1 MWTSRERAEIGRLKN
16 AFGRDLYDLYWIEG
30 VTDHGEPFFV
40 ALRIIDDSLVLHLA
54 RIDGLYIALD
64 ENLEKA
70 VEGPNLVEFINACV
84 EHVRS
89 PREGP
94 SAGVVPIY
102 AYRNGIAVWAT
113 LLAEV
118 LREELSRNDD
128 GGASPSSAP
137 KHNKSDRTGL
147 EGETRRASG
156 QSGDQVELLG
166 ADRSARFARPTPAPV
181 TTELRSHSTDPL
193 VSAAL
198 LRTAMAAT
206 VVELAAASVE
216 AAEVEAIEDG
226 TLRLADAK
234 ALFIHDAPPPDP
246 SQSEDAQPAR
256 TTLSPG
262 LQDWSRP
269 SSDPFQGNQFGAFAL
284 ADSIYSEAG
293 RFAFRTGLAE
303 AHSSDKKAASTL
315 PLSAEDGVDRVPHA
329 DYATPC
335 SLDGE
340 VGASF
345 NIGADA
351 STGEEAHCAPSDE
364 AQVAET
370 APEPLVSEP
379 AQVPEVSPRTP
390 SSLTAPNSGQS
401 SLPTVDRVLLDV
413 LEWQPEVPEAPQ
425 EQPAGSN
432 DAPLPEIRDTP
443 EEELEEPAPAG
454 ALTPPNTPDLQEAQE
469 PGDMGAAP
477 DVDQAPLEVALYL
490 INPVTDE
497 RVAEIT
503 EGATLHTDLVPGGQ
517 YSIEAEL
524 LNAPDDVGSVSL
536 SLNGALSRVENLA
549 PYALFGD
556 LEGDFGG
563 SGITPGPKSLSVTV
577 HPEAGGM
584 GGGSEFE
591 FSFRFVGPSLTQP
604 AEAPAADEGPETVP
618 SEDVQPQSAPTLPDT
633 VTLYLI
639 DVERD
644 QRIVKISDGATLDFD
659 LFETELFSIEA
670 VFPGVSPDAIGS
682 VSLSLDG
689 GPARIEN
696 TAPYA
701 LFGDGDGD
709 FYPGSEFTPGGK
721 AMKVTVHAGADGTG
735 DAREFEFA
743 FSVEGTVDVTEAPD
757 ANGSD
762 GADDVE
768 TDPEELPPQS
778 PSAPEAYLIDVT
790 TDQRVAE
797 ITEGA
802 ALDIGLVDDGRYSIE
817 VVPPGGM
824 AVDYVTLSLN
834 GSPARVEKAAPYALF
849 GDLEGDFGA
858 GSELTAGPKTL
869 EYEIFDTSGS
879 STTQQLTFDVVGAES
894 EPEPVG
900 RLELGTS
907 RIAQADPDSWTR
919 IDFDEAIPDAVVV
932 MGPLSANGSSPTTV
946 RVRNVDE
953 TGFEVQIDEWMYLD
967 GAHSTETVSWMAAT
981 AGVHTLA
988 DGTTIA
994 AGSVNAYNSVRK
1006 SVDFGTAF
1014 TEDPAFFAQV
1024 ASANGSQAVTIRTED
1039 VTEAGADVFLQEE
1052 EATNHPSHS
1061 TERVDWIAVAPGLS
1075 EAWEIGSLEVGDDP
1089 ISFAYDQP
1097 EPVILAAMQ
1106 TADGGDTAT
1115 LRIED
1120 HSANQ
1125 TTIWVSEERS
1135 FDQETE
1141 SALQDVKILVSGE
1154 NAFDL
1159 Y

>member
-118 LREELSRNDD
+118 LREELGRNDD
-128 GGASPSSAP
+128 GGASPSSAQ

-226 TLRLADAK
+226 TLRLTDAK
-234 ALFIHDAPPPDP
+234 ALLIYDAPPPDP
-246 SQSEDAQPAR
+246 SQSEDAQPSR

-269 SSDPFQGNQFGAFAL
+269 SSDPFQGNQFGALAL
-284 ADSIYSEAG
+284 ADLMYSEVG
-293 RFAFRTGLAE
+293 RFAYRTGLAE

-443 EEELEEPAPAG
+443 AEELEEPAPAG

-469 PGDMGAAP
+469 PGDMGAVP

-490 INPVTDE
+490 INPATDE
-497 RVAEIT
+497 
-503 EGATLHTDLVPGGQ
+503 
-517 YSIEAEL
+517 
-524 LNAPDDVGSVSL
+524 
-536 SLNGALSRVENLA
+536 
-549 PYALFGD
+549 
-556 LEGDFGG
+556 
-563 SGITPGPKSLSVTV
+563 
-577 HPEAGGM
+577 
-584 GGGSEFE
+584 
-591 FSFRFVGPSLTQP
+591 
-604 AEAPAADEGPETVP
+604 
-618 SEDVQPQSAPTLPDT
+618 
-633 VTLYLI
+633 
-639 DVERD
+639 
-644 QRIVKISDGATLDFD
+644 
-659 LFETELFSIEA
+659 
-670 VFPGVSPDAIGS
+670 
-682 VSLSLDG
+682 
-689 GPARIEN
+689 
-696 TAPYA
+696 
-701 LFGDGDGD
+701 
-709 FYPGSEFTPGGK
+709 
-721 AMKVTVHAGADGTG
+721 
-735 DAREFEFA
+735 
-743 FSVEGTVDVTEAPD
+743 
-757 ANGSD
+757 
-762 GADDVE
+762 
-768 TDPEELPPQS
+768 
-778 PSAPEAYLIDVT
+778 
-790 TDQRVAE
+790 RVAE

-869 EYEIFDTSGS
+869 EFEIFDTSGS

-1075 EAWEIGSLEVGDDP
+1075 EAWEIGTLEVGDDP
-1089 ISFAYDQP
+1089 IAFAYDQP

-1135 FDQETE
+1135 LDQETE